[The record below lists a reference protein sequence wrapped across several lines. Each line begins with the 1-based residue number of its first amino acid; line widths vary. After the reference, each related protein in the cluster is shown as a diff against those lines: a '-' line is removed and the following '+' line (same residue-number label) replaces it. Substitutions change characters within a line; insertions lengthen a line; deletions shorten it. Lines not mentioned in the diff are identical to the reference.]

1 MRISDNP
8 SLIREIIM
16 DHYEYP
22 RNKKLKNDSTYI
34 KVNLDSESCIDNI
47 DLEVLV
53 ENGKIKDI
61 CFDGVACTIS
71 TASTSIMSELLKDK
85 SIEEANVIIENYL
98 NMLYGKEYDE
108 ELIGEAAAFVNTSK
122 QANRIKCATLSWNG
136 IKDIINTTILIMIRS
151 TTPPK

>member
-1 MRISDNP
+1 MPTFKDNP
-8 SLIREIIM
+8 ELIREVIM

-22 RNKKLKNDSTYI
+22 RNKKLKNDPSYT

-47 DLEVLV
+47 DLEVKI
-53 ENGKIKDI
+53 ENGVIKDI

-85 SIEEANVIIENYL
+85 SVAEAKVIIDNYLAMLHGENYDEEVLEEAN
-98 NMLYGKEYDE
+98 
-108 ELIGEAAAFVNTSK
+108 AFVNTGK

-136 IKDIINTTILIMIRS
+136 LKDILD
-151 TTPPK
+151 K

>member
-1 MRISDNP
+1 MPISDNP
-8 SLIREIIM
+8 ALIREIIM

-22 RNKKLKNDSTYI
+22 RNKKLKKDSRYTS
-34 KVNLDSESCIDNI
+34 VNLDSESCIDNI

-53 ENGKIKDI
+53 ENGTIKDI

-85 SIEEANVIIENYL
+85 SVEEANEIIDNYL
-98 NMLYGKEYDE
+98 NMLYGREFDE
-108 ELIGEAAAFVNTSK
+108 ELLGEAVAFINTSK

-136 IKDIINTTILIMIRS
+136 IKEIIN
-151 TTPPK
+151 KDK

>member
-22 RNKKLKNDSTYI
+22 RNKKLKNDEKYT

-53 ENGKIKDI
+53 ENNIIKDI

-85 SIEEANVIIENYL
+85 SVDEANLIIENYL
-98 NMLYGKEYDE
+98 NMLYGRDYDE
-108 ELIGEAAAFVNTSK
+108 ELLGEAAAFVNTSK

-136 IKDIINTTILIMIRS
+136 LKEIIN
-151 TTPPK
+151 KKD

>member
-22 RNKKLKNDSTYI
+22 RNKKLKNDNKYT

-53 ENGKIKDI
+53 EDNKIKDI

-71 TASTSIMSELLKDK
+71 TASTSIMTELLKDK
-85 SIEEANVIIENYL
+85 TVEEANIIIENYL

-108 ELIGEAAAFVNTSK
+108 DLLEEAAAFVNTSK
-122 QANRIKCATLSWNG
+122 QANRIKCAIMSWNG
-136 IKDIINTTILIMIRS
+136 IKDIIN
-151 TTPPK
+151 KK

>member
-1 MRISDNP
+1 MPTFKDNP
-8 SLIREIIM
+8 ELIREVIM

-22 RNKKLKNDSTYI
+22 RNKGLKNDSSYI

-47 DLEVLV
+47 DLEVSIV
-53 ENGKIKDI
+53 DGIIKDI

-85 SIEEANVIIENYL
+85 SIDEAKVIIDNYLAMLHGESYDEEVLEEAN
-98 NMLYGKEYDE
+98 
-108 ELIGEAAAFVNTSK
+108 AFVNTSK

-136 IKDIINTTILIMIRS
+136 LKEIIDKN
-151 TTPPK
+151 K

>member
-1 MRISDNP
+1 
-8 SLIREIIM
+8 M

-22 RNKKLKNDSTYI
+22 RNKKLKNDSKYT

-53 ENGKIKDI
+53 EDNKIKDI

-85 SIEEANVIIENYL
+85 TIEEANVIIENYL

-108 ELIGEAAAFVNTSK
+108 DLLEEAAAFVNTSK
-122 QANRIKCATLSWNG
+122 QANRIKCATMSWNG
-136 IKDIINTTILIMIRS
+136 IKDIIN
-151 TTPPK
+151 KK

>member
-22 RNKKLKNDSTYI
+22 RNKKLKNDKKYV

-53 ENGKIKDI
+53 ENDRIKDI

-85 SIEEANVIIENYL
+85 TLEEANVIIENYL

-108 ELIGEAAAFVNTSK
+108 ELLGEAVAFINTSK

-136 IKDIINTTILIMIRS
+136 LKEIINKEKS
-151 TTPPK
+151 N

>member
-8 SLIREIIM
+8 NLIREIIM

-22 RNKKLKNDSTYI
+22 RNKGLKNDERYK

-47 DLEVLV
+47 DLEVLL
-53 ENGKIKDI
+53 EDDKIKDI

-71 TASTSIMSELLKDK
+71 TSSTSIMTELLKEKTID
-85 SIEEANVIIENYL
+85 EANKIIENYL

-108 ELIGEAAAFVNTSK
+108 ELLGEAAAFVNTSK

-136 IKDIINTTILIMIRS
+136 IKEIINN
-151 TTPPK
+151 K

>member
-22 RNKKLKNDSTYI
+22 INKKLKNDSRYTKI
-34 KVNLDSESCIDNI
+34 NLDSESCIDNI

-53 ENGKIKDI
+53 EDGVIKDI
-61 CFDGVACTIS
+61 CFDGQACTIS
-71 TASTSIMSELLKDK
+71 TSSTSIMSELLKDK
-85 SIEEANVIIENYL
+85 SVDEANKIIENYL

-108 ELIGEAAAFVNTSK
+108 ELLGEAAAFVNTSK

-136 IKDIINTTILIMIRS
+136 LKDIIN
-151 TTPPK
+151 K